1 MKGKI
6 SEIFESI
13 QGEGVFFG
21 EWQLFVRFYGCNLN
35 CKFCD
40 TKPGSFR
47 EYKLDELM
55 SEIKKFKG
63 QYHAISFTGGEPLL
77 QKDFLKQV
85 LSRTR
90 RAGFKNYLE
99 TNGTLPGP
107 LGEVIDDVDI
117 VAMDIK
123 LPSSTGLPGYWDAH
137 RAFLKLAS
145 EKEAFIK
152 IVVCS
157 STAEEDITAALK
169 LVKET
174 ARQTML
180 VLQPDSFEGY
190 ARVRGKIENLRHRCR
205 REGFN
210 VRVIPQMHKLMG
222 IR

>member
-40 TKPGSFR
+40 TKPDSSR
-47 EYKLDELM
+47 EYKPDELM
-55 SEIKKFKG
+55 AELKKFKRK
-63 QYHAISFTGGEPLL
+63 YHAVSFTGGEPLL

-85 LSRTR
+85 LPRTR

-99 TNGTLPGP
+99 TNGTLPEP
-107 LGEVIDDVDI
+107 LGEVIEEVDI

-123 LPSSTGLPGYWDAH
+123 LPSSTGLSGYWDAH

-145 EKEAFIK
+145 KKDTFIK

-157 STAEEDITAALK
+157 STSEEDVTIALK
-169 LVKET
+169 LVKEI
-174 ARQTML
+174 ARQTPL
-180 VLQPDSFEGY
+180 VLQPDSSEGY
-190 ARVRGKIENLRHRCR
+190 ARVRKKIEKFRHLCR
-205 REGFN
+205 QEGFN

>member
-13 QGEGVFFG
+13 QGEGIFFG

-40 TKPGSFR
+40 TKLEGFR
-47 EYKLDELM
+47 EYKPDELM
-55 SEIKKFKG
+55 AELKKFKG
-63 QYHAISFTGGEPLL
+63 KYHVVSFTGGEPLL

-90 RAGFKNYLE
+90 HAGFKNYLE
-99 TNGTLPGP
+99 TNGTLPES
-107 LGEVIDDVDI
+107 LGEVIDEVDI

-137 RAFLKLAS
+137 RAFLALAS
-145 EKEAFIK
+145 RKEAFIK

-157 STAEEDITAALK
+157 STVEGDITAALK

-174 ARQTML
+174 ARQTTL
-180 VLQPDSFEGY
+180 VLQPDSSEGY
-190 ARVRGKIENLRHRCR
+190 SRVRKKIENFRHLCR
-205 REGFN
+205 QDGFN

-222 IR
+222 LR